1 MVHEEYNDM
10 LPAMALGAL
19 DTEDARAADAHLKT
33 CVECQ
38 AFLSEWEDTAAAL
51 AFAALEEIP
60 LEPSP
65 RVRARILEAIRTGA
79 AHEAPPEEGEQKRA
93 ETSNVI
99 ALHERR
105 SRWSAAQTWG
115 AIAAG
120 LVLLTL
126 LASLFALW
134 EENKRTKQE
143 LARLSNEVRDAE
155 QQLNREREAIEIVA
169 TPGAHMAELVGTNV
183 LPNAH
188 ATVAYDPSGRA
199 VLLAKGLP
207 APPPGKAYQLWF
219 IAGGKPLPGRVFI
232 TDASGAGTSNDHLPA
247 QALAPAG
254 FAITLEP
261 ESGVQSP
268 TPPIYL
274 SSKVS

>member
-1 MVHEEYNDM
+1 MVHEEYNEM
-10 LPAMALGAL
+10 LPALALGAL
-19 DTEDARAADAHLKT
+19 DTEDAHAADAHLKT
-33 CVECQ
+33 CAECQ
-38 AFLSEWEDTAAAL
+38 AILSEWEDTAATM

-79 AHEAPPEEGEQKRA
+79 GDEASPEKGGQKQA
-93 ETSNVI
+93 DTSNVI
-99 ALHERR
+99 ALPDRQ
-105 SRWSAAQTWG
+105 SRWSSAQTWG
-115 AIAAG
+115 SIAAG

-126 LASLFALW
+126 LDSLFVLW
-134 EENKRTKQE
+134 RENKRTKQE
-143 LARLSNEVRDAE
+143 LSRHSDQVRDAE
-155 QQLNREREAIEIVA
+155 QQLKREREAIEIVA
-169 TPGAHMAELVGTNV
+169 APGARVAELVGTNV
-183 LPNAH
+183 VPNAH

-219 IAGGKPLPGRVFI
+219 LAAGKALPGRVFI
-232 TDASGAGTSNDHLPA
+232 TDASGAGTLNDQLPA
-247 QALAPAG
+247 QALKPAG

-274 SSKVS
+274 ASKSS